1 MNFIFGKFPGVPV
14 AQWIARWTSNPEVA
28 GSNPAG
34 DADFF
39 FPSPPLYIYIIYI
52 FFLCCHHY
60 PPIIMIF
67 TVLFS
72 GVLFRMVVFPDALL
86 LLYHGFDLG

>member
-1 MNFIFGKFPGVPV
+1 MDVKTRFAIMNFIFGKFSAVPV

-39 FPSPPLYIYIIYI
+39 F
-52 FFLCCHHY
+52 FF
-60 PPIIMIF
+60 F
-67 TVLFS
+67 F
-72 GVLFRMVVFPDALL
+72 F
-86 LLYHGFDLG
+86 